1 MTKSSGKFRTTIHLT
16 LVAVFLLATIL
27 TATLAIGMH
36 YHFATATARESATR
50 LYASASSSI
59 TAELV
64 NIGEVNGNVLNLL
77 ARNTLFAEAAN
88 EAAQLEIFTSV
99 LAQNPL
105 YYGLYVGR
113 SDGSF
118 YEVINLETSAYA
130 RKILRARP
138 SDRWVVI
145 TVETGAQGAI
155 REFQYLD
162 ENLQPRA
169 SRTEATDFDVT
180 SRPWYQ
186 GAMKSDAIVRT
197 DAYYFAQLGVPGRT
211 LSRQIA
217 GTGTVVA
224 IDMTLSS
231 ISAMLRQNAIAEQ
244 GEIYIFS
251 ADGSVIASSL
261 EDPGSAYPLPKP
273 GLAPTVTDSEE
284 DISDTPESS
293 DRRGTVSSFGEIK
306 EGATRKVPLD
316 VLVQLAAD
324 PRKYGQL
331 VESREEAIKWLIYV
345 APAGGASPNPL
356 YVGILAPLDKVMA
369 PYLQKVKLSI
379 GITAGLLLLL
389 LPLSWAFASPIS
401 RPVRQLARENDKVRR
416 REYGEVERVPSR
428 VKELDE
434 LSESMVNMVSSI
446 QAHEL
451 AQRRLMD
458 SFIELIAQAID
469 DKSAYTGGHCERVP
483 ELAMMLAQR
492 ASESDLPAFR
502 DFHLATEDQWRE
514 YRIAAWLHDCG
525 KITTPEHI
533 VDKGSKLEVIYN
545 RIHEIRMRFEVLW
558 RDAEINYLKAV
569 QEDPAAESGLK
580 ATLLKRQRKLVAD
593 FNFVAECNVG
603 GEYLDPEKQ
612 RHLHQIASTTWMRH
626 FDDRIGLSPLEE
638 LRTPQEEQ
646 ELPVPES
653 LLSDKPWHIIER
665 ERSTDYPAELGINMD
680 IPEHLYNQGEIYN
693 LSISRGTLTDEDRFK
708 INEHMISTIKM
719 LESLPF
725 PPELKNVPRYASTH
739 HETMK
744 GTGYPRKLPGAQLSI
759 PERILAVADIF
770 EALTASDRPYKKAK
784 KVSEALDILHQMALD
799 NHIDRNCFD
808 LFVREKVYLQYAR
821 EFLDPEQLD
830 EVDIDKYFQK
840 QPKKNPAV
848 R

>member
-1 MTKSSGKFRTTIHLT
+1 MTRSAGKFRTTIHLT

-27 TATLAIGMH
+27 TAALAIGMH
-36 YHFATATARESATR
+36 YHFAKATARESATR
-50 LYASASSSI
+50 LYASASSAI

-77 ARNTLFAEAAN
+77 ARNTLFAQGAGEAD
-88 EAAQLEIFTSV
+88 QLEIFTSV

-118 YEVINLETSAYA
+118 YEVINLETSTYA

-138 SDRWVVI
+138 TDRWVVI
-145 TVETGAQGAI
+145 TMGSGEQPGK
-155 REFQYLD
+155 RSFEYLD
-162 ENLQPRA
+162 ENLKARA
-169 SRTEATDFDVT
+169 LRTEATDFDVT

-186 GAMKSDAIVRT
+186 GAMKTDSIVRT

-211 LSRQIA
+211 LSKRIA
-217 GTGTVVA
+217 GTDAVVA

-231 ISAMLRQNAIAEQ
+231 ISAMLRQHTIAEQ

-251 ADGSVIASSL
+251 ADGTVIASSL
-261 EDPGSAYPLPKP
+261 EETGSSYPLPEP
-273 GLAPTVTDSEE
+273 GLAPTVTEFPGDSSDAPTIIAEADGPLSDSE
-284 DISDTPESS
+284 IQAGTPH
-293 DRRGTVSSFGEIK
+293 
-306 EGATRKVPLD
+306 KVPLGT
-316 VLVQLAAD
+316 LVQLAAD

-331 VESREEAIKWLIYV
+331 VESREGGTQWLIYV
-345 APAGGASPNPL
+345 AAAGGASPNPL

-389 LPLSWAFASPIS
+389 LPLSWVFASTIS
-401 RPVRQLARENDKVRR
+401 RPVRQLAAENDKVRR

-483 ELAMMLAQR
+483 ELAMMLAER
-492 ASESDLPAFR
+492 ASKSDSPAFR

-545 RIHEIRMRFEVLW
+545 RIHEVRMRFEVLW
-558 RDAEINYLKAV
+558 RDAELDYLKAV
-569 QEDPAAESGLK
+569 QQDPEAEPELRTK
-580 ATLLKRQRKLVAD
+580 LLARQSQLVAD

-603 GEYLDPEKQ
+603 GEYLDPAKQ
-612 RHLHQIASTTWMRH
+612 ERLHQIASATWMRH
-626 FDDRIGLSPLEE
+626 FDDRIGLSPVEE
-638 LRTPQEEQ
+638 LRKPWEEQ
-646 ELPVPES
+646 ELPALEP
-653 LLSDKPWHIIER
+653 LLGDKPWHIIER
-665 ERSTDYPAELGINMD
+665 ERSTDYPAELGIKMD
-680 IPEHLYNQGEIYN
+680 IPQHLYNQGELYN

-739 HETMK
+739 HETMR
-744 GTGYPRKLPGAQLSI
+744 GSGYPRRLSGEQLSI

-784 KVSEALDILHQMALD
+784 TVSEALDILHRMAVD
-799 NHIDRNCFD
+799 KHIDHNCFD

-821 EFLDPEQLD
+821 EFLEPQQLD
-830 EVDIDKYFQK
+830 EVDTDKYFGGK
-840 QPKKNPAV
+840 CA
-848 R
+848 